1 MTIKGST
8 LASPAE
14 IAALPKCRWRDLYHE
29 AELYKCAVRL
39 YTKPLFSWRK
49 ALLTS
54 TDKKDL
60 YDFARRGPQ
69 NLSALHRALQK
80 SSFAFRPGVA
90 LHRNF
95 RGKKRTLHIYPWEE
109 RLVDLL
115 LYRLLSAR
123 LHHRFSAN
131 SYAYRLRGFGLDRC
145 QHKIAA
151 HLAAARSPLFVAK
164 RDISSYFPSVDQNLL
179 LQQLEQIVEPGDYL
193 FQLVNQRVRFQF
205 EDNGTIHTALRG
217 IPFGTPIACFFAN
230 LYLTPLD
237 HQLDSIPF
245 LAYFR
250 YADDLLFFSEQ
261 KEAMAEA
268 IARFDAMLA
277 ERRLSSKATH
287 EQNLF
292 LSRNAQHAEGFTAA
306 SSFRHLGLQFCAGGE
321 IRLSR
326 DKCRRICNIFRYAF
340 RRRRAKFA
348 RILDFRKRAQFAV
361 ELARRALHDS
371 VRNVA
376 IIDYYLKHVTDESQL
391 RLLDRWLAEE
401 VLSIAFRGGHKKGYF
416 RLLPFESL
424 RAMGL
429 PSLVHRRREIR
440 HGQIEAPFFVW
451 KRYQQQKSSRET
463 AARLLPPKAES
474 PAFSPCPEAVTAHS
488 FSEDLVGE
496 GRHL

>member
-1 MTIKGST
+1 MNATCT
-8 LASPAE
+8 TPADLTG
-14 IAALPKCRWRDLYHE
+14 APKCRWRDLYRE
-29 AELYKCAVRL
+29 AELYKCAIRL

-69 NLSALHRALQK
+69 NLAGIHRALQK
-80 SSFAFRPGVA
+80 ESFTFRPGVA

-95 RGKKRTLHIYPWEE
+95 RGKKRTLYIYPWEE

-123 LHHRFSAN
+123 LHHRFSTN

-151 HLAAARSPLFVAK
+151 LLADTGSPLFVAK
-164 RDISSYFPSVDQNLL
+164 RDIANYFPSVDQNLL
-179 LQQLEQIVEPGDYL
+179 FQQLQQIVEPGDYL
-193 FQLVNQRVRFQF
+193 FQLLCERVRFQF
-205 EDNGTIHTALRG
+205 EDGGATQTALRG
-217 IPFGTPIACFFAN
+217 IAFGTPIACFFAN

-237 HQLDSIPF
+237 CQLDSIPS
-245 LAYFR
+245 LRYFR

-261 KEAMAEA
+261 KEAVVEA
-268 IARFDAMLA
+268 VERLNAVLA
-277 ERRLSSKATH
+277 VRCLSSKASH
-287 EQNLF
+287 EQNLL
-292 LSRNAQHAEGFTAA
+292 LSKNAARSEEFTTA
-306 SSFRHLGLQFCAGGE
+306 SRFRHLGLEFSAGGG

-326 DKCRRICNIFRYAF
+326 DKCRKICNIFRYAF
-340 RRRRAKFA
+340 RRRRAKLA

-361 ELARRALHDS
+361 ELARRALNES

-391 RLLDRWLAEE
+391 HLLDRWLAEE
-401 VLSIAFRGGHKKGYF
+401 VLSIAFQGGHKRGYF
-416 RLLPFESL
+416 RLLPYEAL

-451 KRYQQQKSSRET
+451 KRYQLRKSSRET
-463 AARLLPPKAES
+463 AARPLPSKAES

-488 FSEDLVGE
+488 FSEDLVRE

>member
-1 MTIKGST
+1 MRAFSCTKPSDST
-8 LASPAE
+8 GAPQ
-14 IAALPKCRWRDLYHE
+14 CRWRDLYRE
-29 AELYKCAVRL
+29 TELYKCAVRL

-49 ALLTS
+49 ALSTS
-54 TDKKDL
+54 TDKKDF

-69 NLSALHRALQK
+69 NLAAIHRALQK
-80 SSFAFRPGVA
+80 ESFSFRPGVA

-95 RGKKRTLHIYPWEE
+95 RGKKRTLYIYPWEE

-123 LHHRFSAN
+123 HHHRFSTN

-151 HLAAARSPLFVAK
+151 HLAGARSPLFVVK
-164 RDISSYFPSVDQNLL
+164 RDVSNYFPSVDQNLL
-179 LQQLEQIVEPGDYL
+179 LQQLEQIVEPGDFL
-193 FQLVNQRVRFQF
+193 SQLLHQRVRFQF
-205 EDNGTIHTALRG
+205 EESGAIHTAVRG
-217 IPFGTPIACFFAN
+217 IPFGTPISCFFAN
-230 LYLTPLD
+230 LYLAPLD
-237 HQLDSIPF
+237 RQLDPIPS
-245 LAYFR
+245 LHYFR

-261 KEAMAEA
+261 KEAVAEA
-268 IARFDAMLA
+268 VARFDAVLI
-277 ERRLSSKATH
+277 ERRLSSKASH
-287 EQNLF
+287 EQNLL
-292 LSRNAQHAEGFTAA
+292 LSEDAQHADGFTAA
-306 SSFRHLGLQFCAGGE
+306 SRFRHLGLQFCAGGE

-326 DKCRRICNIFRYAF
+326 DKCRKICNIFRYAF

-391 RLLDRWLAEE
+391 RLIDRWLAEE
-401 VLSIAFRGGHKKGYF
+401 VLSIAFCGGHKKGYF
-416 RLLPFESL
+416 RLLPYDSL

-451 KRYQQQKSSRET
+451 KRYQQRKSSRET

-488 FSEDLVGE
+488 SSEGLVGE

>member
-1 MTIKGST
+1 MK
-8 LASPAE
+8 ASSFTT
-14 IAALPKCRWRDLYHE
+14 AALLGAAPKCRWRDLYRE

-69 NLSALHRALQK
+69 NLAALHRSLQK
-80 SSFAFRPGVA
+80 ESFSFRPGVA

-95 RGKKRTLHIYPWEE
+95 RGKKRTLYIYPWEE

-123 LHHRFSAN
+123 LHHRFSEN

-151 HLAAARSPLFVAK
+151 HLAGASSPLFVIK
-164 RDISSYFPSVDQNLL
+164 RDISSYFPSVDQQLL
-179 LQQLEQIVEPGDYL
+179 LQQLQQVVEPDDYL
-193 FQLVNQRVRFQF
+193 FRLLYQRVCFQF
-205 EDNGTIHTALRG
+205 EEKGTVQTSLRG

-237 HQLDSIPF
+237 RQLDSIPS
-245 LAYFR
+245 LRYFR

-261 KEAMAEA
+261 KEAVVEA
-268 IARFDAMLA
+268 ISRFDALLA
-277 ERRLSSKATH
+277 ERRLSSKISH
-287 EQNLF
+287 EQNLV
-292 LSRNAQHAEGFTAA
+292 LSRHAHHAEGFTATT
-306 SSFRHLGLQFCAGGE
+306 SFRHLGLQFSAGGE

-326 DKCRRICNIFRYAF
+326 DKCRKICNIFRYAF

-348 RILDFRKRAQFAV
+348 RILDYRKRAQFAV
-361 ELARRALHDS
+361 ELARRALDDS

-401 VLSIAFRGGHKKGYF
+401 VLSIAFNGGHKKGYF

-451 KRYQQQKSSRET
+451 KRYQKQKSSRGTT
-463 AARLLPPKAES
+463 ARPFPPTAES

-488 FSEDLVGE
+488 SSEDPVGE